1 MAKHFTRGKYRDEE
15 RIIGPSLDAIE
26 NAYDVLCALP
36 EYDSVTFFR
45 LEDHQKAADAND
57 LQKGF
62 FYLFLDVFNW
72 LKFFWYT
79 SAYKTRQLTT
89 SLISAYNT
97 DNFLGWMVLGRS
109 TLEYAAVSYYFV
121 KKIKQLQLD
130 GPHFAA
136 SQIKSLEDSMLQYAH
151 GTRFD
156 WQALLSGDRERMT
169 QKFSSSASQ
178 QAVNVLTAISHLA
191 RRDARYK
198 DVEVAYNMLSDF
210 VHPNMA
216 SHATVLEMPTVPGD
230 VHHTDIAAQPG
241 ALRGEFLMVLS
252 LPWVSVGVGTTV
264 ELLTD
269 VAPLVHRWL
278 DYVDKGTQISI
289 DFTK

>member
-45 LEDHQKAADAND
+45 LDDHQKAAEAND

-79 SAYKTRQLTT
+79 TVYKTRQLTT
-89 SLISAYNT
+89 SLISAYNA

-156 WQALLSGDRERMT
+156 WQALLSGDRERLR
-169 QKFSSSASQ
+169 QKVSSSASQ

-198 DVEVAYNMLSDF
+198 DIEVAYNMLSDF

-216 SHATVLEMPTVPGD
+216 SHATVLEMPTVPRD